1 MASVWA
7 GYRCSLLGFV
17 LFATTF
23 TLIIS
28 AQNIETGRLVD
39 GGNTK
44 RATVGFASI
53 SSNKP
58 APNTCHG
65 GPKSAW
71 DICAASQGMLALLA
85 LTTIALIGH
94 TGMMVVM
101 TIKLSRRTEESVWR
115 VMAWELDDKLRPRPE
130 RVITTTNVPMSGV
143 EAGVIQERP
152 VSKVL
157 PPVPMGM
164 VEDPPRARNPLTF
177 STVSSLLNPA
187 PRDLPGSARQEGR
200 FQLHDGPA
208 PVPVERPPVQ
218 RAFERISG
226 YIHDDPHN
234 APNGFGGFSM
244 YYAPTPVY
252 DRFARGM
259 SEAFPSSGVGTPVT
273 PALKPPS
280 PLQPRKIQKKD
291 GRWML
296 ADESDALE
304 RPLVGED
311 RPTLPA
317 RFQSRM
323 HEIQPPA
330 AAQVTPVRRPSRTPP
345 RIMPATRGVM
355 SNANQMPDL
364 SQLRLHDA
372 SPAGRFEQH
381 ANTFDG
387 GRGASGG
394 FHYGSTS
401 PTQNLAPGL
410 AQNATIATSPLKQ
423 GKPSRAGLPSAWLE
437 QSVAHDDRSFSPPQT
452 SDLSSGGT
460 SPPHNT
466 LQPPQSMPMSASM
479 GGIASPIDDEI
490 IPTAI
495 VIKNIPFT
503 VKRETLL
510 DIIAS
515 LSIPTP
521 YAFNYHL
528 DTQGQFRGLAFA
540 NFRLPQ
546 DADAVV
552 AALNG
557 FDVQGRKLR
566 VEYKKV
572 LQAGEKERIERE
584 KAIRRMRSMQME
596 KERTQ
601 LLNPPSASANEWDDY
616 GTQQGPG
623 SNAYLSPS
631 RSYSSGQAQLAHQ
644 LPPMHSPPPPP
655 PQHVPTPTPSQQS
668 TKSASNELDMND
680 PSTLEIYSRILV
692 FKEDHMR
699 DELAFSRTLTP
710 KQRRVVHLVAQKL
723 GVYHYSV
730 GEGENRYAVVTRI
743 EREVRSPIQR
753 HASQT
758 LSRAA
763 TSYLAPSP
771 AAPSLRVKKSMPDMK
786 SLHTPPTSR
795 LQPRASNGNIREGFA
810 TISAASPRR
819 PSVQTAFGGV
829 FGSALPSAGDR
840 SYGGVGVG
848 IPPVPSLDSPGGA
861 PSGVVRQPRGPGMG
875 GFTRRATGER
885 LEARTHEPLE
895 MAMNDGDGIPGD
907 GPVGIRPSMGRQLSG
922 GVGLLSQP
930 KSKPGPSP
938 LSAASLAPDTTSRTA
953 TSTSTTPNATSA
965 AQMATTPTATTTPT
979 PSISSATPSFP
990 RPSAATSSL
999 SAPIPSNSQPNH
1011 SLLFSS
1017 GPEIVE
1023 ELLDVPSPAPHI
1035 ARSSPPPPS
1044 EPQPVASLEVRHERE
1059 PIVSP
1064 RTPPNL
1070 RLEIPP
1076 QDAPGPARDT
1086 TRAPFAPDPENEG
1099 ICTEVG
1105 SLGQEIQLES
1115 GDHLNALE
1123 RIYLYT
1129 QSKASFHRIFMSR
1142 ALPTYLKEVT
1152 PTEAVEYVLPLLGG
1166 LAIDEEERVKEAFV
1180 GELLVI
1186 IWWFFTT
1193 CRVTDQEPEPAPE
1206 NAEPD
1211 PDVIPLVS
1219 VQSFS
1224 AVLASLLL
1232 SSNSEVSATARGTVI
1247 ELLGRTRWVVAG
1259 KDLDQEQTT
1268 QFCETMRPVG
1278 PWSRGRLGI
1287 EEARMI
1293 QLEMIYGVIIDL
1305 GRLDLNAEVVEDQ
1318 AAQDA
1323 LYSLENNEHE
1333 DLSTLVPPAD
1343 DDSCLDPLV
1352 TPTPETSKSYAN
1364 PMIYS
1369 DDEASV
1375 SGSETVSSFNQTL
1388 ESSGTSIEL
1397 PRSAPASVTTFNHTR
1412 ALAPASKSAP
1422 GIGGNT
1428 SSSSSLNLPELS
1440 PADSSRSSVASPAE
1454 PVSPPENDEPR
1465 ELSKSSNLSHSESMS
1480 LALPRSKISLS
1491 LPGSDTDTDNDD
1503 MLWHTPRGGEG
1514 FESGYFGSSNVTRE
1528 SSPIATSSRLGV
1540 TRPGLERHSSSV
1552 SLVSEINPDEYVD
1565 AEWVDGEHSLENG
1578 AVGGGGEDEIVVNGV
1593 EEGESD
1599 PGVGVGTVT
1608 NSASAGV
1615 TENGTAEGQGGEG
1628 WTEDAYIDDGAAA
1641 EEAAIG
1647 RVASMSLVAAVAS
1660 SGVVDDEI
1668 YTLFIEE
1675 VLRISSDPVYWV
1687 RSETSYALGTLAK
1700 TVTRESVESCL
1711 LPILESLVNDTES
1724 HVRQS
1729 SVYAIPSVLKRLDP
1743 QYRRELAIKY
1753 MLKLCND
1760 DIEVVRTGSLQVLAE
1775 VIHTFHEDKSGPPD
1789 ELIDFFLQGEKDL
1802 ARAPLPK
1809 NEAERATPSA
1819 EKDPYSHWGA
1829 EPSSYFEA
1837 DPSFPDP
1844 DRALICAFNYP
1855 AVVLT
1860 LGPKRWSRLSGYYT
1874 YLAEESWH
1882 TPKVRATLAASVGE
1896 IARIVG
1902 TEAARK
1908 DVIPVWWICLSSDQR
1923 EAKLKA
1929 LTALPLLL
1937 ESLDGPGRSE
1947 VASKLG
1953 EAWEKHVSDWKVRD
1967 TFARQLSAVVP
1978 MLNHEGAVLCRI
1990 FKGGLED
1997 RVAAI
2002 REAVIDALPV
2012 LYQVLQGNHALL
2024 KVARDD
2030 LFALGASGMSRHKTN
2045 FLASC
2050 RALVQG
2056 GQGDSILKD
2065 SRFGP
2070 NIVPLAQ
2077 HSVID
2082 VRIGLGRLMTA
2093 ICENHM
2099 HTWKERPRWIIDCLE
2114 KLSLDSSA
2122 DVRAFVHRVTSS
2134 EYVEP
2139 KSVESARP
2147 RPGTSTP
2154 SFAEF
2159 SRPP

>member
-1 MASVWA
+1 
-7 GYRCSLLGFV
+7 
-17 LFATTF
+17 
-23 TLIIS
+23 
-28 AQNIETGRLVD
+28 
-39 GGNTK
+39 
-44 RATVGFASI
+44 
-53 SSNKP
+53 
-58 APNTCHG
+58 
-65 GPKSAW
+65 
-71 DICAASQGMLALLA
+71 
-85 LTTIALIGH
+85 
-94 TGMMVVM
+94 
-101 TIKLSRRTEESVWR
+101 
-115 VMAWELDDKLRPRPE
+115 
-130 RVITTTNVPMSGV
+130 
-143 EAGVIQERP
+143 
-152 VSKVL
+152 
-157 PPVPMGM
+157 
-164 VEDPPRARNPLTF
+164 
-177 STVSSLLNPA
+177 
-187 PRDLPGSARQEGR
+187 
-200 FQLHDGPA
+200 
-208 PVPVERPPVQ
+208 
-218 RAFERISG
+218 
-226 YIHDDPHN
+226 
-234 APNGFGGFSM
+234 
-244 YYAPTPVY
+244 
-252 DRFARGM
+252 
-259 SEAFPSSGVGTPVT
+259 
-273 PALKPPS
+273 
-280 PLQPRKIQKKD
+280 
-291 GRWML
+291 
-296 ADESDALE
+296 
-304 RPLVGED
+304 
-311 RPTLPA
+311 
-317 RFQSRM
+317 
-323 HEIQPPA
+323 
-330 AAQVTPVRRPSRTPP
+330 
-345 RIMPATRGVM
+345 M

-743 EREVRSPIQR
+743 EREVRVSWLLSPIQR

-861 PSGVVRQPRGPGMG
+861 PSGVVRQPRGPGVG
-875 GFTRRATGER
+875 GFTRRATGESAVKSSWR
-885 LEARTHEPLE
+885 WGQSCKCKWCRESSEFARVALVISWQCA
-895 MAMNDGDGIPGD
+895 MRAMNDGDGIPGD

-953 TSTSTTPNATSA
+953 TSTSTTPNATST

-1076 QDAPGPARDT
+1076 QDAPGLARDT

-1180 GELLVI
+1180 GE
-1186 IWWFFTT
+1186 
-1193 CRVTDQEPEPAPE
+1193 VTDQEPEPAPE

-1323 LYSLENNEHE
+1323 LYTLENNEHE
-1333 DLSTLVPPAD
+1333 DLSTLVPPTD

-1578 AVGGGGEDEIVVNGV
+1578 VVGNGGGEDEIVVNGV

-1660 SGVVDDEI
+1660 SGLAYLVRPCILGTERDVVCSWDTCKDR
-1668 YTLFIEE
+1668 TS
-1675 VLRISSDPVYWV
+1675 RISRVL
-1687 RSETSYALGTLAK
+1687 LG
-1700 TVTRESVESCL
+1700 

-1743 QYRRELAIKY
+1743 QHRRELAIKY

-1789 ELIDFFLQGEKDL
+1789 ELIDFFLHGEKDL
-1802 ARAPLPK
+1802 VRAPLPK
-1809 NEAERATPSA
+1809 TEAERATPSA
-1819 EKDPYSHWGA
+1819 EKDLYSHWGA

-1937 ESLDGPGRSE
+1937 ESLDSPGRSE

-1967 TFARQLSAVVP
+1967 TFARRLSAVVP
-1978 MLNHEGAVLCRI
+1978 MLSHEGAVLCRI

-2002 REAVIDALPV
+2002 REAVIDAV
-2012 LYQVLQGNHALL
+2012 SCVEAF
-2024 KVARDD
+2024 VE
-2030 LFALGASGMSRHKTN
+2030 FGADCS

-2070 NIVPLAQ
+2070 SIVPLAQ

-2093 ICENHM
+2093 ICE
-2099 HTWKERPRWIIDCLE
+2099 RPRWIVDCLE

-2147 RPGTSTP
+2147 RPTGTSTP

>member
-1 MASVWA
+1 
-7 GYRCSLLGFV
+7 
-17 LFATTF
+17 
-23 TLIIS
+23 
-28 AQNIETGRLVD
+28 
-39 GGNTK
+39 
-44 RATVGFASI
+44 
-53 SSNKP
+53 
-58 APNTCHG
+58 
-65 GPKSAW
+65 
-71 DICAASQGMLALLA
+71 MLALLA

-115 VMAWELDDKLRPRPE
+115 VMAWELDDKLRPKPE
-130 RVITTTNVPMSGV
+130 R
-143 EAGVIQERP
+143 RP

-208 PVPVERPPVQ
+208 P
-218 RAFERISG
+218 RIRRVLDVLCS
-226 YIHDDPHN
+226 H
-234 APNGFGGFSM
+234 
-244 YYAPTPVY
+244 
-252 DRFARGM
+252 ARVRSVCEGM

-452 SDLSSGGT
+452 TTPVNAHVCVD
-460 SPPHNT
+460 
-466 LQPPQSMPMSASM
+466 

-515 LSIPTP
+515 LSIPHRSVQLST
-521 YAFNYHL
+521 YHL
-528 DTQGQFRGLAFA
+528 DTQ
-540 NFRLPQ
+540 
-546 DADAVV
+546 DAVV

-566 VEYKKV
+566 VEYKRCSR
-572 LQAGEKERIERE
+572 L
-584 KAIRRMRSMQME
+584 ME

-680 PSTLEIYSRILV
+680 LRLWRFTR
-692 FKEDHMR
+692 
-699 DELAFSRTLTP
+699 
-710 KQRRVVHLVAQKL
+710 QRRVVHLVAQKL

-861 PSGVVRQPRGPGMG
+861 PSGVVRQPRGPGVG

-953 TSTSTTPNATSA
+953 TSTSTTPNATST
-965 AQMATTPTATTTPT
+965 AQMATTPTATTAST

-1076 QDAPGPARDT
+1076 QDAPGLARDT

-1166 LAIDEEERVKEAFV
+1166 LAIDERNESRRRLSASFWSSS
-1180 GELLVI
+1180 GG
-1186 IWWFFTT
+1186 FS
-1193 CRVTDQEPEPAPE
+1193 RVTDQEPEPAPE

-1323 LYSLENNEHE
+1323 LYTLENNEHE
-1333 DLSTLVPPAD
+1333 DLSTLVPPTD

-1528 SSPIATSSRLGV
+1528 SSPIATTSRLGV
-1540 TRPGLERHSSSV
+1540 NRPGLERHSSSV
-1552 SLVSEINPDEYVD
+1552 SLVSDINPDEYVD

-1578 AVGGGGEDEIVVNGV
+1578 VVGNGGGEDEIVVNGV

-1789 ELIDFFLQGEKDL
+1789 ELIDFFLHGEKDL
-1802 ARAPLPK
+1802 VRAPLPK
-1809 NEAERATPSA
+1809 TEAERATPSA
-1819 EKDPYSHWGA
+1819 EKDLYSHWGA

-1882 TPKVRATLAASVGE
+1882 TPKVRATLAASV
-1896 IARIVG
+1896 ARL
-1902 TEAARK
+1902 R
-1908 DVIPVWWICLSSDQR
+1908 R

-1978 MLNHEGAVLCRI
+1978 MLSHEGAVLCRI

-2012 LYQVLQGNHALL
+2012 LYQVLRGNHALL

-2070 NIVPLAQ
+2070 SIVPLAQ

-2093 ICENHM
+2093 ICEPYAYM
-2099 HTWKERPRWIIDCLE
+2099 ERTARWIVDCLE

-2147 RPGTSTP
+2147 RPTGTSTP

>member
-1 MASVWA
+1 MAGVWT
-7 GYRCSLLGFV
+7 GYRYSLLSFMV
-17 LFATTF
+17 LSTTF
-23 TLIIS
+23 IFIIS

-39 GGNTK
+39 GGKKSNVYTLIVSIFSTLFLAFVLWFDLIK
-44 RATVGFASI
+44 RFSVLCQIQWELVWGAAIILLNIIGFASI

-94 TGMMVVM
+94 TAAVVVM
-101 TIKLSRRTEESVWR
+101 TIKVTRRTEDSVWR
-115 VMAWELDDKLRPRPE
+115 VMTWELYEKLQPE

-143 EAGVIQERP
+143 AMVETRP

-157 PPVPMGM
+157 PPVPMDM
-164 VEDPPRARNPLTF
+164 MNEPPRARNPLTF

-187 PRDLPGSARQEGR
+187 PREFPGSTRQEGQ
-200 FQLHDGPA
+200 FELHDAPM

-234 APNGFGGFSM
+234 IPNGFSI

-296 ADESDALE
+296 ADEKEALE

-311 RPTLPA
+311 RPVLPA

-323 HEIQPPA
+323 YEIQPPVV
-330 AAQVTPVRRPSRTPP
+330 AQTTPVRRPSR
-345 RIMPATRGVM
+345 VM

-364 SQLRLHDA
+364 SQLRLHDV

-437 QSVAHDDRSFSPPQT
+437 QSVAPDERSFSPPQT

-466 LQPPQSMPMSASM
+466 LQPPQSMQMSASM
-479 GGIASPIDDEI
+479 GGMASPIDDEI

-510 DIIAS
+510 DIISS

-601 LLNPPSASANEWDDY
+601 LLNPSSASANEWEDY

-623 SNAYLSPS
+623 ANAYLSPS

-644 LPPMHSPPPPP
+644 LPPMHSPPP

-786 SLHTPPTSR
+786 SLHAPPTSR

-810 TISAASPRR
+810 TISAASARR

-840 SYGGVGVG
+840 SYGIGVG

-861 PSGVVRQPRGPGMG
+861 PSGVVRQPRGPGAG

-885 LEARTHEPLE
+885 LEARSHEPLE
-895 MAMNDGDGIPGD
+895 MAMSDGDGLPGD
-907 GPVGIRPSMGRQLSG
+907 GFVGMRPSMVRQLSG
-922 GVGLLSQP
+922 GIGLLSQP
-930 KSKPGPSP
+930 RSKLGPSP
-938 LSAASLAPDTTSRTA
+938 LAAGSLTADTIDTA
-953 TSTSTTPNATSA
+953 TSTPTSTTSVGH
-965 AQMATTPTATTTPT
+965 TTTMMDTTTTTHSLSPSPSPAPIPT
-979 PSISSATPSFP
+979 PSSTSSTTGSFP

-999 SAPIPSNSQPNH
+999 SAPTPSNSLSLGN

-1023 ELLDVPSPAPHI
+1023 ELLDAPSPEPHI
-1035 ARSSPPPPS
+1035 VRSSPPPPS
-1044 EPQPVASLEVRHERE
+1044 EPQPVVSLDVPQHRD
-1059 PIVSP
+1059 PIASP

-1076 QDAPGPARDT
+1076 QDVAGPARET
-1086 TRAPFAPDPENEG
+1086 ARAPFAPDPENEG

-1142 ALPTYLKEVT
+1142 ALPTYLNEVT

-1206 NAEPD
+1206 NSDPD
-1211 PDVIPLVS
+1211 PDTIPLVS

-1232 SSNSEVSATARGTVI
+1232 SSNSEVSATARGTVV

-1259 KDLDQEQTT
+1259 KDIDEEQTT

-1278 PWSRGRLGI
+1278 SWSRGRLGI

-1305 GRLDLNAEVVEDQ
+1305 GRLDLNAEVVEGQVAEDG
-1318 AAQDA
+1318 
-1323 LYSLENNEHE
+1323 LYSLENKEQE
-1333 DLSTLVPPAD
+1333 DLSALVPSING
-1343 DDSCLDPLV
+1343 DSWSDPLV
-1352 TPTPETSKSYAN
+1352 TPTPETSKSYTN

-1369 DDEASV
+1369 DDGEGSV
-1375 SGSETVSSFNQTL
+1375 SGSESASSYNQTL

-1397 PRSAPASVTTFNHTR
+1397 PRSAPASTTAFTSIRNSV
-1412 ALAPASKSAP
+1412 PMSNSVS

-1465 ELSKSSNLSHSESMS
+1465 ELSKSSTLSTSLPHSESMS
-1480 LALPRSKISLS
+1480 LVLPHSESVSLS
-1491 LPGSDTDTDNDD
+1491 LPGSDTDTDDI
-1503 MLWHTPRGGEG
+1503 LWHTPRGGEG
-1514 FESGYFGSSNVTRE
+1514 FESGYFDSVNGTRE
-1528 SSPIATSSRLGV
+1528 SSPIATTNRLGV
-1540 TRPGLERHSSSV
+1540 NRPVLERQGSSA
-1552 SLVSEINPDEYVD
+1552 SLVSEVNPDEYTD
-1565 AEWVDGEHSLENG
+1565 AEWGGEEDVEDG
-1578 AVGGGGEDEIVVNGV
+1578 VVGGEDGIVGDGVEKGASEAGTIVNGAS
-1593 EEGESD
+1593 GE
-1599 PGVGVGTVT
+1599 T
-1608 NSASAGV
+1608 N
-1615 TENGTAEGQGGEG
+1615 ENGTTGGQQDEG
-1628 WTEDAYIDDGAAA
+1628 WVEDAYIDDGAAA

-1668 YTLFIEE
+1668 YTLFIDE
-1675 VLRISSDPVYWV
+1675 VLRIASDPVYWV

-1700 TVTRESVESCL
+1700 TIAQESVESCL

-1729 SVYAIPSVLKRLDP
+1729 SVYAIPPILKRLGPDR
-1743 QYRRELAIKY
+1743 RRELAIKY

-1760 DIEVVRTGSLQVLAE
+1760 DIEAVRTSSLQVLAE
-1775 VIHTFHEDKSGPPD
+1775 VINTFHQDKSGPPD

-1809 NEAERATPSA
+1809 TESELETPSA

-1855 AVVLT
+1855 ALTLT
-1860 LGPKRWSRLSGYYT
+1860 LGPKRWARLSVYYT

-1882 TPKVRATLAASVGE
+1882 TPKVRTTLAASAGE
-1896 IARIVG
+1896 IARVIG
-1902 TEAARK
+1902 AQAARK
-1908 DVIPVWWICLSSDQR
+1908 DVIPVWWISLSSDHR

-1937 ESLDGPGRSE
+1937 ESLDGAGRSDI
-1947 VASKLG
+1947 ASKLG
-1953 EAWEKHVSDWKVRD
+1953 EAWDKHVSDWKVRD
-1967 TFARQLSAVVP
+1967 TFARQLGAVAP
-1978 MLNHEGAVLCRI
+1978 MLKHEGAVLCQI
-1990 FKGGLED
+1990 FKSGLQD

-2002 REAVIDALPV
+2002 REAFIHALPV
-2012 LYQVLQGNHALL
+2012 LYQVLQDNRALL
-2024 KVARDD
+2024 QTARDD
-2030 LFALGASGMSRHKTN
+2030 LFALGASEMSRNKTK
-2045 FLASC
+2045 FSLQVVVLWFKVDKEALFWRIRVSDLVLC
-2050 RALVQG
+2050 RWL
-2056 GQGDSILKD
+2056 SIL
-2065 SRFGP
+2065 
-2070 NIVPLAQ
+2070 
-2077 HSVID
+2077 
-2082 VRIGLGRLMTA
+2082 
-2093 ICENHM
+2093 
-2099 HTWKERPRWIIDCLE
+2099 
-2114 KLSLDSSA
+2114 SSMY
-2122 DVRAFVHRVTSS
+2122 
-2134 EYVEP
+2134 E
-2139 KSVESARP
+2139 
-2147 RPGTSTP
+2147 
-2154 SFAEF
+2154 
-2159 SRPP
+2159 